1 METQTEISFSKVCFS
16 VPGTLH
22 SISVLESLCDFH
34 TKEPDQNRTESVAWL
49 WPGSC
54 KSREWREV
62 AMT

>member
-34 TKEPDQNRTESVAWL
+34 TKEPDQNRTESVWGFGPVGCDLCSLAL
-49 WPGSC
+49 
-54 KSREWREV
+54 V
-62 AMT
+62 